1 MPSRWTNQSISLFG
15 NLVFL
20 NRDNFYGACAV
31 GPPIGRFKVDSHE
44 FHCNGL
50 LKIEFFTRHREAGK
64 PPARRR
70 SIFPHLQLLHHQE
83 KTRGGNCVSQRTH
96 IVCADRSRCCFNCA
110 ILALAS
116 RARAR
121 HWSPRHASPRMS
133 RTPHFSTVRIDTTF
147 VGFPATR
154 PSTCAA
160 QRSNAARR
168 SGSSSLLL

>member
-1 MPSRWTNQSISLFG
+1 MAS
-15 NLVFL
+15 
-20 NRDNFYGACAV
+20 
-31 GPPIGRFKVDSHE
+31 
-44 FHCNGL
+44 
-50 LKIEFFTRHREAGK
+50 LKIQFFTRHREAGTQR

-70 SIFPHLQLLHHQE
+70 SIFLHLQLPGRWLRAHVLDIG
-83 KTRGGNCVSQRTH
+83 RR
-96 IVCADRSRCCFNCA
+96 DR
-110 ILALAS
+110 
-116 RARAR
+116 RAA
-121 HWSPRHASPRMS
+121 ASPRMS

>member
-1 MPSRWTNQSISLFG
+1 MPSRWTNQPISLFG

-20 NRDNFYGACAV
+20 NRDDSYGACAV
-31 GPPIGRFKVDSHE
+31 GPPVGRFKVDSHE

-50 LKIEFFTRHREAGK
+50 LKIEFFTRHREAAK

-96 IVCADRSRCCFNCA
+96 ICPDRSRCCFNS
-110 ILALAS
+110 LSWHWLS

-121 HWSPRHASPRMS
+121 HWSPRMS

-154 PSTCAA
+154 PLTCPA